1 MLRVLRK
8 GEAHFD
14 VIERLTPGWRLPPDA
29 VWIDLVSPSREEE
42 LAVEAAVG
50 VPVPTR
56 EEMVEI
62 EVSSRLYKEGGATF
76 MTASV
81 VTNAEGDLPAS
92 EPVTF
97 VLVRDWLITIRYA
110 EPRAFTNV
118 IGQIERQPAAL
129 GDNGADAFVM
139 LLDAIVDRLADVL
152 ERANAEVELASR
164 SIFTQPRAGG
174 FEAILT
180 RLGRTQNVTAKVRD
194 SLVSLSRL
202 LSFSMLAEQ
211 IGVARDC
218 REHLRS
224 QQRDVAS
231 LTDHASYLSNNITFL
246 LDAALGL
253 INIEQNSIIK
263 IFSVGAVCLMPPT
276 LVASVYGMNFRHIPE
291 LEWMAG
297 YPLALAMM
305 IVSGLVPL
313 WWFKRKGWL

>member
-8 GEAHFD
+8 GKAHFD

-29 VWIDLVSPSREEE
+29 VWIDLITPSRQEE
-42 LAVEAAVG
+42 LAVEAAIG

-62 EVSSRLYKEGGATF
+62 EISSRLYKDGGASF

-81 VTNAEGDLPAS
+81 VTNAEGDLPTS
-92 EPVTF
+92 EPITF
-97 VLVRDWLITIRYA
+97 VLVGPWLVTIRYA
-110 EPRAFTNV
+110 EPRAFANFV
-118 IGQIERQPAAL
+118 GQIERQPSAL
-129 GDNGADAFVM
+129 GDSGSDAFVG
-139 LLDAIVDRLADVL
+139 LVDAIVDRLADVL

-164 SIFTQPRAGG
+164 SIFAQQRAGG

-180 RLGRTQNVTAKVRD
+180 RLGRTQNVTAKARD

-211 IGVARDC
+211 IEAQQECRD
-218 REHLRS
+218 HLRS
-224 QQRDVAS
+224 QQRDVSS
-231 LTDHASYLSNNITFL
+231 LTDHASYLSGNITFL

-291 LEWMAG
+291 LNWMAG
-297 YPLALAMM
+297 YPMALALMV
-305 IVSGLVPL
+305 VSGLVPL
-313 WWFKRKGWL
+313 WWFKKKGWL